1 MSARFDSGGFEF
13 AHLSE
18 DLCEPV
24 SETVKAIALVA
35 GWQRAAE
42 DLQRML
48 GSLEGLDEAVEAGT
62 KF

>member
-1 MSARFDSGGFEF
+1 MSARFHSGGFEF
-13 AHLSE
+13 THLGE

-24 SETVKAIALVA
+24 SEPVKAIALVA
-35 GWQRAAE
+35 VWERAAE

-48 GSLEGLDEAVEAGT
+48 GSLEGIDKAVEAGT